1 MKTFIKWQG
10 NKSKHINKFIQY
22 IPTFTGTYIEPF
34 LGSGALLLKLQPKKW
49 IINDINK
56 DLINIWKYVK
66 SDPQGIIDIFTE
78 FGIHFKPLSKEDKVK
93 YCRDITYKIESMP
106 YKLERAATY
115 LLMKYCSFT
124 GDIIYNNKFY
134 FKGLD
139 MNLYVHKRY
148 FFLENN
154 CIDNI
159 NHVNKFLNNKNGK
172 IFNKSY
178 EKILDKAKKGDFVFL
193 DPPYIE
199 AHNYDFNYNK
209 DEILDNSFI
218 QELLVQVKKLDVRN
232 VKWLMT
238 QADTPQIKNIFK
250 DYTIKKFEVYR
261 FTTKSYTEELLIMNY
276 GAFAPLRRI
285 SNYL

>member
-56 DLINIWKYVK
+56 DLVNIWKYVK

-78 FGIHFKPLSKEDKVK
+78 FGNHFKPLSKEDKVK
-93 YCRDITYKIESMP
+93 YCRDITSKIESIP
-106 YKLERAATY
+106 YDIKRASMY
-115 LLMKYCSFT
+115 LLIKYCSYM
-124 GDIIYNNKFY
+124 GDIIRNKNFY
-134 FKGLD
+134 FHGLD
-139 MNLYVHKRY
+139 LPILINNRY
-148 FFLENN
+148 FFLEQNTYNN
-154 CIDNI
+154 IQL
-159 NHVNKFLNNKNGK
+159 VSQFLNTKSGK

-178 EKILDKAKKGDFVFL
+178 EKILDKAKEGDFVFL

-199 AHNYDFNYNK
+199 NHNYRFNYNK
-209 DEILDNSFI
+209 DEVLDETFI
-218 QELLVQVKKLDVRN
+218 QQLFIQVKKLDERN

-238 QADTPQIKNIFK
+238 QADTQQIKDTFK
-250 DYTIKKFEVYR
+250 EYTIKKFEVYR
-261 FTTKSYTEELLIMNY
+261 MGSKSYTDELLIMNY
-276 GAFAPLRRI
+276 
-285 SNYL
+285 